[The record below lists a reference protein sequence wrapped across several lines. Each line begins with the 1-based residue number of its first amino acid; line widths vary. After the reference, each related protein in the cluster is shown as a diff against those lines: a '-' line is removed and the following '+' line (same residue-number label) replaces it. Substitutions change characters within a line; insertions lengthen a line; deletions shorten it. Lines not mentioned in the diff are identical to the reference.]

1 MEALDGKQ
9 SAVTL
14 LERPADDFKDLDD
27 NSFDTVII
35 NSVVQYFPSLEY
47 LTKVLDGA
55 IKATK
60 PGGAIFVGDV
70 RSLPLLEAWSAS
82 VELFPRAVDVAPVGP
97 ARGDSTTRQSG
108 KGAVDIA
115 CILFSIASTLSADF
129 PGRDT
134 AEVGQGRQ

>member
-1 MEALDGKQ
+1 MTDK
-9 SAVTL
+9 
-14 LERPADDFKDLDD
+14 
-27 NSFDTVII
+27 SFDTVII

-60 PGGAIFVGDV
+60 PGGAIFVGDSAKSV
-70 RSLPLLEAWSAS
+70 PAGGLERLSRT
-82 VELFPRAVDVAPVGP
+82 VPRAVDVAPGAT

-115 CILFSIASTLSADF
+115 CILFGIAATLSANF
-129 PGRDT
+129 SGRDT